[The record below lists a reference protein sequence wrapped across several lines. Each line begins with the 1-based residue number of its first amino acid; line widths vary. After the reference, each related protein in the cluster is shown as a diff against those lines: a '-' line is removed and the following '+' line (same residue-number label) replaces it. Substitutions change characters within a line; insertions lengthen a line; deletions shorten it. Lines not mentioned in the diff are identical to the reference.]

1 MKPALFLLLCLAN
14 VCHAGVLLLPGPD
27 SEFGSYSSRCGS
39 GEFLCTKD
47 YFLSVLK
54 KQRTPRF
61 DKLMDSVDLSSEKFR
76 DEFRTQS
83 IIILNTEELDRMQ
96 LAMLIR
102 LVQQTNENKPTFL
115 FNSVEHELQKIQE
128 VLDGYAKA
136 GFQPGNKEYI
146 YFFRELLPAEAIEK
160 IRTTFLKIPLY
171 VLHFSSVPYRT
182 NSFDFRRIIR
192 KPLLNEPCG
201 ESVLTYNIKSAK
213 FCRLEKNE
221 VALNRNSIKREAR
234 Y

>member
-1 MKPALFLLLCLAN
+1 MKLSLFLSLCLAS
-14 VCHAGVLLLPGPD
+14 VCQAGVLLIPGPD
-27 SEFGSYSSRCGS
+27 SDFGPYSSRCGS
-39 GEFLCTKD
+39 AEFICTKD
-47 YFLSVLK
+47 YFLSILK
-54 KQRTPRF
+54 KRRTPRF
-61 DKLMDSVDLSSEKFR
+61 DRLMDSVNLTSEKFR

-83 IIILNTEELDRMQ
+83 INILNTEELDRMQ

-115 FNSVEHELQKIQE
+115 FNSVEHELQKIQQ
-128 VLDGYAKA
+128 VLEASVSA

-146 YFFRELLPAEAIEK
+146 YFFRQLLPSEAIEK

-182 NSFDFRRIIR
+182 ISFDFRRIIR
-192 KPLLNEPCG
+192 KPLLNGPCG
-201 ESVLTYNIKSAK
+201 ENVLNYNIKSAK
-213 FCRLEKNE
+213 YCTIEKTELTLNE
-221 VALNRNSIKREAR
+221 NFTKREAR